1 MSECRRWYL
10 VASDGCCSRVWY
22 AIYVCGFGLG
32 MVGVLVVLRVGL
44 RYWDVSSWSSIL
56 IILCCNIYKF
66 TVTCN
71 AVAILNHKL

>member
-1 MSECRRWYL
+1 
-10 VASDGCCSRVWY
+10 
-22 AIYVCGFGLG
+22 
-32 MVGVLVVLRVGL
+32 MVGVLVVLRVGP